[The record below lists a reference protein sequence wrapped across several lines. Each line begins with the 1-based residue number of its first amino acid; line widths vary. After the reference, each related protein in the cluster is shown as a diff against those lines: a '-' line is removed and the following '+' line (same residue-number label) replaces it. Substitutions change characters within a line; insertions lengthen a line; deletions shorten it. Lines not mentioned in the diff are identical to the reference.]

1 MNSKWQ
7 NLLKTFSSLFVRWG
21 PWWLVTTTPCWSWSK
36 VWSIQT
42 LTRDK
47 DEDCWGESVTGPE
60 TDKPL
65 GKGPSGCLLVSL
77 TLLITKWLFGPRE
90 MHHRTGLVNK
100 KCPVLRLSRVEGPD
114 RKLMQLLSL
123 VALLACTRLHKVAQG
138 CTMLHSVT
146 QFYWLH
152 IENNVPRAPAL
163 QVQKVQ
169 IYWSIE

>member
-1 MNSKWQ
+1 MTKFVEDFFFSLCKVGTLVTGYDHPPADHEVRFGPFKHWQGWGLLGKSVTVHTRKGQIPWLLISLPKW
-7 NLLKTFSSLFVRWG
+7 LLG
-21 PWWLVTTTPCWSWSK
+21 PW
-36 VWSIQT
+36 
-42 LTRDK
+42 
-47 DEDCWGESVTGPE
+47 EG
-60 TDKPL
+60 
-65 GKGPSGCLLVSL
+65 
-77 TLLITKWLFGPRE
+77 
-90 MHHRTGLVNK
+90 HHRTGEVNK
-100 KCPVLRLSRVEGPD
+100 KCPVLRLCRVEGPD

-138 CTMLHSVT
+138 CTMLHSFT

>member
-1 MNSKWQ
+1 M
-7 NLLKTFSSLFVRWG
+7 
-21 PWWLVTTTPCWSWSK
+21 VTTTPADHE
-36 VWSIQT
+36 VRLGSIQT

-100 KCPVLRLSRVEGPD
+100 KCPVLRLCRVEGPD

-123 VALLACTRLHKVAQG
+123 VALLACTRLHKAAQCCTVLHNFTG
-138 CTMLHSVT
+138 CTLRIMSLEPLHCKYKKYKFIDQLSNIT
-146 QFYWLH
+146 RPSLSSLL
-152 IENNVPRAPAL
+152 N
-163 QVQKVQ
+163 
-169 IYWSIE
+169 